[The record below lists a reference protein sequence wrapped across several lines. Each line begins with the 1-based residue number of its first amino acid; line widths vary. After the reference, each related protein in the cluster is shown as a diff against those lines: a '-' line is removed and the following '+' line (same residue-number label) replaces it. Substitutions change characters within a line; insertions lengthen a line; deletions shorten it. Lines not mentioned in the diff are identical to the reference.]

1 MTQRSFDHPAA
12 GSTSTGARRVT
23 SLDVTRGLALIG
35 VVAMNYVGSMVIPN
49 GRNGFWDRA
58 FDPYSGALSTRFAAT
73 FVLVAGIGLSL
84 LTASARTTDDS
95 STIARMRWRL
105 ARRGVLLYTVGFF
118 LNFAWPGTI
127 LFFYGAYFLIA
138 VALFRLSDR
147 ALVTIG
153 AGSAIIATAVAT
165 WANWKA
171 SRGEVATWL
180 VTFSVD
186 SLQDL
191 VVRTFLDYT
200 HPVFPWLAFFCAGM
214 VIGRHLD
221 RWREWRGRVFTAA
234 LVITALL
241 YALVSMLDRFDQRR
255 GVIVYALTSAQPY
268 SRSIVYTV
276 TTLGIAVLA
285 FATFDWLV
293 EKFADSPALE
303 TLQRAGQLT
312 LSLYLLHVLAYC
324 AIRNWLGW
332 IGGNE
337 LSTAL
342 LFALGFWIV
351 AITVGSWWHHRIGRG
366 PAEQIYRSF
375 GG

>member
-12 GSTSTGARRVT
+12 GSTSTGTHRVVT
-23 SLDVTRGLALIG
+23 LDVTRGLALIG
-35 VVAMNYVGSMVIPN
+35 VVAMNYVGSMVIP
-49 GRNGFWDRA
+49 GWHNGFWDRV
-58 FDPYSGALSTRFAAT
+58 FDPYTGALATRFAAT
-73 FVLVAGIGLSL
+73 FVLVAGIGLAL
-84 LTASARTTDDS
+84 LTASARTSDDPVAIS
-95 STIARMRWRL
+95 RMRWRL
-105 ARRGVLLYTVGFF
+105 ARRGVLLYVVGFF

-147 ALVTIG
+147 ALVAIG
-153 AGSAIIATAVAT
+153 AGSALVATTVAT

-171 SRGEVATWL
+171 SRGEIVMWL
-180 VTFSVD
+180 GTYSVE

-221 RWREWRGRVFTAA
+221 RWREWRGRVFTLA
-234 LVITALL
+234 LVITALV
-241 YALVSMLDRFDQRR
+241 YALVSILDRLDHRR
-255 GVIVYALTSAQPY
+255 GVIVYSLTSAQPY

-276 TTLGIAVLA
+276 TTLGIAIMA
-285 FATFDWLV
+285 FALVDWLV
-293 EKFADSPALE
+293 EKYSTSPALE
-303 TLQRAGQLT
+303 SLQRAGQLT

-342 LFALGFWIV
+342 SFALGFWIV

>member
-95 STIARMRWRL
+95 ATIARMRWRL

-127 LFFYGAYFLIA
+127 IFFYGAYFLIA

-147 ALVTIG
+147 ALVAIG

-180 VTFSVD
+180 FTFSVD

-200 HPVFPWLAFFCAGM
+200 HPVFPWLALFCAGM

-241 YALVSMLDRFDQRR
+241 YALVSILDRLDQRR
-255 GVIVYALTSAQPY
+255 GVTVYALTSTQPY
-268 SRSIVYTV
+268 SRSIFYTV
-276 TTLGIAVLA
+276 TTLGVAVLA
-285 FATFDWLV
+285 FATVDWLV
-293 EKFADSPALE
+293 EKYADSPALE